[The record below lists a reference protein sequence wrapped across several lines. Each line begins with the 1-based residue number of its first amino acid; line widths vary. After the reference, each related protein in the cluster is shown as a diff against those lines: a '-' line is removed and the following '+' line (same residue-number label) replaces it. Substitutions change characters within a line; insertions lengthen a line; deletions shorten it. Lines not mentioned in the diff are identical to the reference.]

1 LGRIAGAALTS
12 LSMCGCAGFWDEVT
26 SRNFDIHHFWDKP
39 NPFLVLQN
47 SDDGDQRAKAL
58 RALREPNPNGSSP
71 KDREAVLNI
80 LVAAASK
87 ERQFL
92 CRMAAVESLGH
103 FQDPRAVD
111 GLTSAFYS
119 STTFSQDLATRLQVQ
134 AATALGNTH
143 QPAAEQF
150 LLTLV
155 QEKPQTEGS
164 DQEKQQNMDVR
175 LAATRALGNFNDPR
189 VAQLLQGMVK
199 GEKDIALRDCAKDA
213 LLASSGQRPPLID
226 FKAVEELI
234 LPASFR
240 STDDSD
246 EPVTPGPPAP
256 VAGDKSSNAPS
267 PAPTEPEKKRWFFG
281 LF

>member
-12 LSMCGCAGFWDEVT
+12 LSLCGCTGFWDEVT
-26 SRNFDIHHFWDKP
+26 SRNFDIHHFWEKP

-58 RALREPNPNGSSP
+58 RALREPNPYGSSP
-71 KDREAVLNI
+71 KDQEAVLSI
-80 LVAAASK
+80 LITAASK

-111 GLTSAFYS
+111 GLTAAFYS
-119 STTFSQDLATRLQVQ
+119 STAFSQDVATRLQVQ

-189 VAQLLQGMVK
+189 VAQVLQGMVK

-213 LLASSGQRPPLID
+213 LLASSGRKPPLID
-226 FKAVEELI
+226 FKAVGELI
-234 LPASFR
+234 LPASFWPA
-240 STDDSD
+240 DDSD
-246 EPVTPGPPAP
+246 DPVPASAPAAAAGDKNNNAPPPAP
-256 VAGDKSSNAPS
+256 VQ
-267 PAPTEPEKKRWFFG
+267 PEKKRWFFG